1 VKEKPLD
8 LRKEQ
13 ALKSHEVKN
22 FGYDIRIVNVGKWDN
37 AGFRFEVWLNGNLIK
52 KGTEIFKDNELMM
65 KKKLEIVEFFYNKIK
80 KD

>member
-8 LRKEQ
+8 IQKEQ
-13 ALKSHEVKN
+13 ALKSHEVKD

-52 KGTEIFKDNELMM
+52 KGTEIFKDNKLMM
-65 KKKLEIVEFFYNKIK
+65 KKKLEIVEFFYKKIK

>member
-8 LRKEQ
+8 IRKEQ
-13 ALKSHEVKN
+13 ALQAHEVKD

-52 KGTEIFKDNELMM
+52 KGTEVFKDNELMM
-65 KKKLEIVEFFYNKIK
+65 KKKLEIVDFFHKKIK